1 MMSLPGLG
9 ALGGVAG
16 GLATRFMFLPS
27 AGISEAWVG
36 GITTIAAAIVT
47 ASGVVL
53 VAWISRT
60 NRGADPDVVKALLDE
75 LKETKAER
83 DRLRGPEDER

>member
-9 ALGGVAG
+9 ALGGVTG
-16 GLATRFMFLPS
+16 GLATRFVFLPS

-36 GITTIAAAIVT
+36 GITIIAAATVT
-47 ASGVVL
+47 GGCAVL

-60 NRGADPDVVKALLDE
+60 NKADPDVVRALLDE